1 MAMMALIGRVARRG
15 SALLLLL
22 PLCLVCGSPLQ
33 AGDTRVA
40 KVAYDANDAPFL
52 WKVQGGGATHY
63 LLGSMHLMPGSA
75 YPLPASIQ
83 HAYAQTRGLILET
96 DPAALEAPE
105 LQARMVDA
113 GVTGRGLVKEIDSAL
128 YARVRRQAQASD
140 LPPTVCDRFKA
151 WFCALSL
158 TLYEFQRAGMEP
170 KFGIDQ
176 HFYRRARADRRPVSW
191 LEEADTQFRL
201 FSNMDATVSAQFLAS
216 SLDDLSQEQWSP
228 AALMEVWRD
237 NDSPALAALLE
248 STRRDFPQTYAR
260 LLSDRNRAWMHTLV
274 ERLQG
279 RTPQLVVVGAAH
291 LVGPDSVVAML
302 KAHGLSAHPVD
313 GNRP

>member
-1 MAMMALIGRVARRG
+1 VPALRTLLFLLFLATPAL
-15 SALLLLL
+15 SA
-22 PLCLVCGSPLQ
+22 
-33 AGDTRVA
+33 AED
-40 KVAYDANDAPFL
+40 DAPFL
-52 WKVQGGGATHY
+52 WKVQGGGTTHY

-75 YPLPASIQ
+75 YPLPASIE

-113 GVTGRGLVKEIDSAL
+113 GVTGRGLVREIDAAL
-128 YARVRRQAQASD
+128 YARVRKQAEASD
-140 LPPTVCDRFKA
+140 LPASVCDRFRA

-176 HFYRRARADRRPVSW
+176 HFYRRAMADHRPVSW

-201 FSNMDATVSAQFLAS
+201 FSNMDAKMSAQFLAS
-216 SLDDLSQEQWSP
+216 SLDDLSEAQWSP
-228 AALMEVWRD
+228 EALMQVWRR
-237 NDSPALAALLE
+237 NDSPALATLLA
-248 STRRDFPQTYAR
+248 STKIEFPQTYAR
-260 LLSDRNRAWMHTLV
+260 LLADRNRAWIHTLV

-302 KAHGLSAHPVD
+302 KSHGLSAQPVD
-313 GNRP
+313 GTP

>member
-1 MAMMALIGRVARRG
+1 MR
-15 SALLLLL
+15 LLLLL
-22 PLCLVCGSPLQ
+22 WAL
-33 AGDTRVA
+33 AGAPVHA
-40 KVAYDANDAPFL
+40 HEEDAPFL

-75 YPLPASIQ
+75 YPLPASIER
-83 HAYAQTRGLILET
+83 AYAQTRGLILET

-113 GVTGRGLVKEIDSAL
+113 GVTGRGLVREIDPAL
-128 YARVRRQAQASD
+128 YERVRRQAEASD

-170 KFGIDQ
+170 RFGIDQ
-176 HFYRRARADRRPVSW
+176 HFYRRARADQRPVSW

-201 FSNMDATVSAQFLAS
+201 FSNMDAKLSAQFLAS
-216 SLDDLSQEQWSP
+216 SLDDLAQERWSP
-228 AALMEVWRD
+228 EALMQVWRG
-237 NDSPALAALLE
+237 NDSAALAALLA
-248 STRRDFPQTYAR
+248 STKQEFPQTYAR
-260 LLSDRNRAWMHTLV
+260 LLADRNRAWMRTLV
-274 ERLQG
+274 TQLKG
-279 RTPQLVVVGAAH
+279 RTPQFVVVGAAH

-302 KAHGLSAHPVD
+302 QSHGIAATPVD
-313 GNRP
+313 ATP

>member
-1 MAMMALIGRVARRG
+1 MKMIAMRASTLR
-15 SALLLLL
+15 LLLTL
-22 PLCLVCGSPLQ
+22 LCLICGSPLQ
-33 AGDTRVA
+33 AAGDPPEAHETYA
-40 KVAYDANDAPFL
+40 AGDAPFL
-52 WKVQGGGATHY
+52 WKVQGPGATHY

-113 GVTGRGLVKEIDSAL
+113 GVTGRGLVNEIDPAL

-140 LPPTVCDRFKA
+140 LPPTVCDRFRA

-201 FSNMDATVSAQFLAS
+201 FSNMDANLSAQFLAS

-228 AALMEVWRD
+228 EALMEVWGD

-260 LLSDRNRAWMHTLV
+260 LLADRNRAWMHVLV
-274 ERLQG
+274 NRL
-279 RTPQLVVVGAAH
+279 
-291 LVGPDSVVAML
+291 
-302 KAHGLSAHPVD
+302 
-313 GNRP
+313 